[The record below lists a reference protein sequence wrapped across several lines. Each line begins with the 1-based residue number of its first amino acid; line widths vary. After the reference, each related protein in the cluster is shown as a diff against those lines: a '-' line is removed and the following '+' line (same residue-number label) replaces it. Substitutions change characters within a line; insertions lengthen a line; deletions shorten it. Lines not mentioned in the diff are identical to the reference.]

1 MKIRSDYTC
10 PLEIVHDIIKGKWKP
25 IIIFQLRSG
34 KVTLANLER
43 QIEGI
48 SQKMLME
55 QLRELTEFKIVECTR
70 YNGYPLKV
78 EYSLTD
84 NWGIKMLMAVYI
96 MQEVGI
102 EYMQENGMNDILEC
116 KGIKNS
122 SQERKRIIRDAIK
135 LF

>member
-25 IIIFQLRSG
+25 IIIFQLRKG

-43 QIEGI
+43 QIKGI
-48 SQKMLME
+48 SQKMLIE
-55 QLRELTEFKIVECTR
+55 QLRELTEFKIVERTR
-70 YNGYPLKV
+70 YEGYPLKV

-84 NWGIKMLMAVYI
+84 NLGIKMLTAVYI

-102 EYMQENGMNDILEC
+102 EYMQEKGMNGILEC
-116 KGIKNS
+116 KGIRDS
-122 SQERKRIIRDAIK
+122 SQVRKEIIENVSK